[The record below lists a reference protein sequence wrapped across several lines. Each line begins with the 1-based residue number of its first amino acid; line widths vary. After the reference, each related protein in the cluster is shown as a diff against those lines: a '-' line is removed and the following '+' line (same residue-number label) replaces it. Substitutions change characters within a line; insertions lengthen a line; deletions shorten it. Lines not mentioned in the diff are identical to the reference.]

1 MTGQAPPLSPPK
13 TVPRR
18 VFLSH
23 TSELRRLPSGGSFVA
38 AAEQAVKLAH
48 DAVTDMAYFAARDGQ
63 PSQVCREAVLDADV
77 YVAVVGFR
85 YGSPVPDRPELSYT
99 ELEFET
105 ATEVD
110 MPRLVFLL
118 DEDAHGPRELFIDP
132 THGARQEACRTR
144 LRDSGLVVRTVT
156 TPEELTLALLHALTE
171 LPRAGS
177 GDVPGVEWAAGSIQ
191 RAGVRRP
198 RIFVSY
204 IAADGIWADWL
215 AEALGLAGYKVVK
228 QAWNFMAGEDL
239 DRRAIEAS
247 DTSDCIIL
255 LISTAFT
262 TSPYSSEDWAMRLTE
277 RVARQAQV
285 LPVKVESSDLPG
297 ALADHPFF
305 DITSK
310 GASSALVQLLDELG
324 ERGLT
329 TSKVPLNFSDPA
341 VTRNFPGRGPEIS
354 NLPARN
360 RNFTDRLDT
369 IEEVRQVLKPGHSSE
384 SLMACALHGMAGV
397 GKTQT
402 AIEYA
407 HHFRSRYRII
417 WWIRAEHSADITDN
431 LMWLARKLRISEVQ
445 EQSQILFELWRELR
459 NRGRWLLIFD
469 NVEGRIIERFWPP
482 VGTGSILIT
491 SRNVAFISL
500 AKTVIVDPFKPAA
513 AITFLRKRSKTSE
526 ESSASVV
533 AEELGYLPLALEQ
546 AGAYVEETQT
556 SLEAYAGL
564 LVAGRRQPSLI
575 LKLLKL
581 GRPSWYNETTVA
593 TALSVSIS
601 RAFEEHPRARDLLG
615 LFAYL
620 APDDIP
626 RRLVHD
632 HAEVLSESL
641 RPVASDPIQ
650 YDRVLA
656 SLIGFSLV
664 NAEPH
669 RIVIHRLIQLIVRVE
684 LTTTEQ
690 VSYRSD
696 AVKLLAAAF
705 PKNSTDV
712 ATWPTCGRLLP
723 HVLVSTESLDAL
735 LPEYSRDV
743 GAVLHAAGRYL
754 HMRGD
759 FTDALIFFERALE
772 ARTQPNGA
780 DRIEEAETLSS
791 LGRLY
796 YHLAD
801 LGDAQSV
808 TERAIALYREV
819 FISGAVPVGENLIH
833 LSRILRERGDLVA
846 AERVAHEALGILD
859 SVEGV
864 DPSTIAA
871 GRQVLGD
878 ALWRRGQLADAR
890 DVFREAL
897 RIRRSLG
904 DNAAPIDLASSHK
917 HIGIVSTEL
926 DELDVAEEQLQ
937 QAKSLLLQHYNNNHP
952 DVIDV
957 DGHLADV
964 LRKTGR
970 LPQARALLEHV
981 VKVREERLGD
991 HPDVAGSL
999 VRYGAVL
1006 SDLGELEMSVEVLD
1020 RAVRMF
1026 AHRMGERH
1034 QYVADAKLTLAE
1046 SLRLSG
1052 DIPRARIEAT
1062 DSLVI
1067 FEATYD
1073 SGHFSV
1079 VRARQLLSEFG
1090 S

>member
-1 MTGQAPPLSPPK
+1 M
-13 TVPRR
+13 
-18 VFLSH
+18 SH
-23 TSELRRLPSGGSFVA
+23 TSELRRLPAGGSFVA
-38 AAEQAVKLAH
+38 AAEQAVQLAH
-48 DAVTDMAYFAARDGQ
+48 DAVTDMAYFAARNGQ

-99 ELEFET
+99 ELEFEI
-105 ATEVD
+105 ATEVG

-118 DEDAHGPRELFIDP
+118 DEDAHGPRELFIDSI
-132 THGARQEACRTR
+132 HGARQEACRTR
-144 LRDSGLVVRTVT
+144 LRGSGLVVRTVT
-156 TPEELTLALLHALTE
+156 TPQELTTALLHALAE
-171 LPRAGS
+171 LPRAGT
-177 GDVPGVEWAAGSIQ
+177 GDAPGTEWATGSIQ

-198 RIFVSY
+198 KIFVSY

-239 DRRAIEAS
+239 DRRAAEAA

-262 TSPYSSEDWAMRLTE
+262 TSPYSSEDWVVRLIS

-285 LPVKVESSDLPG
+285 LPVKIEPSEIPE
-297 ALADHPFF
+297 ALADHPFS
-305 DITSK
+305 DITNK
-310 GASSALVQLLDELG
+310 AASSSLVQLLDELS
-324 ERGLT
+324 ERGLA
-329 TSKVPLNFSDPA
+329 TSKVPPNFNDPT
-341 VTRNFPGRGPEIS
+341 VTRDFPGGGPEIS
-354 NLPARN
+354 NLPPRN

-369 IEEVRQVLKPGHSSE
+369 IEAIRQVLKPGHSSE
-384 SLMACALHGMAGV
+384 SLTACALHGMAGV

-407 HHFRSRYRII
+407 HHFASRYRII

-431 LMWLARKLRISEVQ
+431 LMWLARELGISEVQ
-445 EQSQILFELWRELR
+445 EQSQIFFELWRELR
-459 NRGRWLLIFD
+459 NRGRWLLVFD
-469 NVEGRIIERFWPP
+469 NVEGRIIERFWPSTE
-482 VGTGSILIT
+482 TGSILIT
-491 SRNVAFISL
+491 SRNPAIGGL
-500 AKTVIVDPFKPAA
+500 AKTIAVNPFEPAA

-526 ESSASVV
+526 ESAASVV
-533 AEELGYLPLALEQ
+533 AEEYGYLPMALEQ

-556 SLEAYAGL
+556 SLEDYAGL
-564 LVAGRRQPSLI
+564 LVAYRQQPPLL

-581 GRPSWYNETTVA
+581 GQPSWYSETVA
-593 TALSVSIS
+593 TAFTVSIS
-601 RAFEEHPRARDLLG
+601 RAYVEQPQARDLLG

-626 RRLVHD
+626 RRLGHE
-632 HAEVLSESL
+632 HADALSESL
-641 RPVASDPIQ
+641 RLVTSDPIQ
-650 YDRVLA
+650 YDRALA

-664 NAEPH
+664 SSDPH
-669 RIVIHRLIQLIVRVE
+669 RIVIHRLIQFIVRVE
-684 LTTTEQ
+684 LTPSEQ
-690 VSYRSD
+690 VFYRSE

-705 PKNSTDV
+705 PKNSADV

-723 HVLVSTESLDAL
+723 HVLVSTESYDTL
-735 LPEYSRDV
+735 LPKYSLDV
-743 GAVLHAAGRYL
+743 GAVLQAAGRYL

-759 FTDALIFFERALE
+759 FTDALISFERALE

-780 DRIEEAETLSS
+780 DPIKEAETLTS

-796 YHLAD
+796 YHLAH
-801 LGDAQSV
+801 LEDAQSV

-819 FISGAVPVGENLIH
+819 FTSDAVPVGENLMH
-833 LSRILRERGDLVA
+833 LSRILRERGDFVA
-846 AERVAHEALGILD
+846 AERVAREALEIFDSADGI
-859 SVEGV
+859 

-926 DELDVAEEQLQ
+926 GELDVAEEQLQ
-937 QAKSLLLQHYNNNHP
+937 QANSLLLQHYNNNHP

-970 LPQARALLEHV
+970 LSQARARLERV

-1006 SDLGELEMSVEVLD
+1006 RDLGEHERSVEVLD
-1020 RAVRMF
+1020 RAVQMF

-1034 QYVADAKLTLAE
+1034 QYVADAKLALAE

-1052 DIPRARIEAT
+1052 DIPRARIEAA
-1062 DSLVI
+1062 DSLLI
-1067 FEATYD
+1067 FETTYD

-1079 VRARQLLSEFG
+1079 LRARQLINEFD